1 MVSSSIMHPEPSGHI
16 HDFPDL
22 LNEFESLSISPQSF
36 DDIEDRGKPHSFV
49 IIDSKENFLAT
60 DLEAFR
66 KKLGLSNIDN
76 KMTVISIFGNSG
88 DGKSHTM
95 NNVFFDGEEI
105 FKMSPEQSSC
115 TMGVNCYYKKFFYN
129 HEILCIDTEGLQG
142 VTQNE
147 NQQHRML
154 MKVLAIS
161 DIIIYRTRAERLNI
175 DMYKFLATASKT
187 YLKHFSP
194 MLHAAS
200 AAASAK
206 GPDVIIFHETH
217 NTRPLTSSRFVR
229 KYFLSKQSRTL
240 LVKSTTLSHNNV
252 FLTDFLQI

>member
-1 MVSSSIMHPEPSGHI
+1 MVSSSIMHPEPADRI
-16 HDFPDL
+16 QDFPDL
-22 LNEFESLSISPQSF
+22 VAEFESLSISPQSF
-36 DDIEDRGKPHSFV
+36 DDIEDRGKSFV

-66 KKLGLSNIDN
+66 KKLGLSNIDS
-76 KMTVISIFGNSG
+76 KLKVISIFGNSG

-95 NNVFFDGEEI
+95 NNVFFNGEEV
-105 FKMSPEQSSC
+105 FKMSSEQNSC
-115 TMGVNCYYKKFFYN
+115 TMGVNCYYQKFFYN

-161 DIIIYRTRAERLNI
+161 DIIIYRTRAERLNL
-175 DMYKFLATASKT
+175 DMYKFLATASMT

-194 MLHAAS
+194 MLHS
-200 AAASAK
+200 TSSTNAK

-217 NTRPLTSSRFVR
+217 NTRPLTSSKF
-229 KYFLSKQSRTL
+229 YYDDLMMM
-240 LVKSTTLSHNNV
+240 
-252 FLTDFLQI
+252 

>member
-1 MVSSSIMHPEPSGHI
+1 MGSSIMHPEPSGHI

-36 DDIEDRGKPHSFV
+36 DDIEERGKSFA
-49 IIDSKENFLAT
+49 IIDSRENFLAT

-194 MLHAAS
+194 MLHAES
-200 AAASAK
+200 TAASAK

-217 NTRPLTSSRFVR
+217 NTRPLTSSA
-229 KYFLSKQSRTL
+229 YYLSRT
-240 LVKSTTLSHNNV
+240 KSRFNFFASRCFQQT
-252 FLTDFLQI
+252 